1 MWKQSSLHR
10 FRPLASYRY
19 DTALVGPEK
28 LASPP
33 AMPVLGELV
42 RDEDIGFYLYQMAFR
57 DLSGNPRQFE
67 GVFGILEL
75 SLANHHSADSDPYN
89 ADPSPGAHLLA
100 HEQTIASGTDV
111 TSDDFNSTISRPG
124 TGPVWGISVQSL
136 LKAATIQR
144 GSSLTSV
151 TDGSGATHEVW
162 QITTKDEQ
170 LRIESAVGHSQ
181 LIIADGHHRI
191 ARALKRLALSKP
203 GNTIRLPC
211 FVTDFDSLQAE
222 IRPIHRCFKTQLD
235 NDEVVTRLEQNF
247 TVKPYEDSADTS
259 FQDADALVVLFGENA
274 FKVSPFSGD
283 KKTNDAVMSQSI
295 ARVLE
300 ARSTQYI
307 TDIDRLRDR
316 VNSDPTKIGLVNRPL
331 TLDQI
336 RLAAFSKSP
345 LPPKSTMFYPKP
357 LPGLVFGDRL
367 HL

>member
-19 DTALVGPEK
+19 DTTLVGPDK
-28 LASPP
+28 LTSPP
-33 AMPVLGELV
+33 ALPVLGELV
-42 RDEDIGFYLYQMAFR
+42 HDKNIGFYLYQMVFQ
-57 DLSGNPRQFE
+57 DLSGNSRQFE

-75 SLANHHSADSDPYN
+75 SHSEDHSSDFDPYN
-89 ADPSPGAHLLA
+89 SSPSPGDHLLA
-100 HEQTIASGTDV
+100 HEHTIASGTDM

-124 TGPVWGISVQSL
+124 TGPVWGISVQNL
-136 LKAATIQR
+136 IKVATIQR
-144 GSSLTSV
+144 GPSLASV
-151 TDGSGATHEVW
+151 TDKSGTTHKLW
-162 QITTKDEQ
+162 QITTKEEI

-191 ARALKRLALSKP
+191 ARAIKRLAIS
-203 GNTIRLPC
+203 NTENTVRLPC

-235 NDEVVTRLEQNF
+235 NDEVMTKLEQNF
-247 TVKPYEDSADTS
+247 IVKRYEDTS
-259 FQDADALVVLFGENA
+259 DASFGDAHALVVLFSENA
-274 FKVSPFSGD
+274 FTVSPFGGD
-283 KKTNDAVMSQSI
+283 KQTNDAVLSQSI
-295 ARVLE
+295 ARLVG

-307 TDIDRLRDR
+307 TDIEKLRER

-336 RLAAFSKSP
+336 RLAALSKNP

>member
-28 LASPP
+28 LTSPP
-33 AMPVLGELV
+33 AMPALGELV
-42 RDEDIGFYLYQMAFR
+42 RDKDIGFYLYQMAFR

-75 SLANHHSADSDPYN
+75 AHSDH
-89 ADPSPGAHLLA
+89 PSPDFNLYDADQSPGDHLLA
-100 HEQTIASGTDV
+100 HEHTIASGTDV

-124 TGPVWGISVQSL
+124 AGPVWGISVQSL
-136 LKAATIQR
+136 LETATIKR
-144 GSSLTSV
+144 GPRLASV

-162 QITTKDEQ
+162 QITSKEDQ
-170 LRIESAVGHSQ
+170 LRIEAAVGQSQ

-191 ARALKRLALSKP
+191 ARALKRLALSNT
-203 GNTIRLPC
+203 GNTVRLPC
-211 FVTDFDSLQAE
+211 FVTDFDALQAE
-222 IRPIHRCFKTQLD
+222 IRPIHRCFKTQLED
-235 NDEVVTRLEQNF
+235 DEVMTRLEQNF
-247 TVKPYEDSADTS
+247 TIKPYENASDAS
-259 FQDADALVVLFGENA
+259 FGDAGALVLLFGKKV
-274 FKVSPFSGD
+274 FTVSPLGGD
-283 KKTNDAVMSQSI
+283 KQANDAALSQTI
-295 ARVLE
+295 ARTLG

-307 TDIDRLRDR
+307 TNVERLRER
-316 VNSDPTKIGLVNRPL
+316 VNSDLTKIGLVNRPL

-336 RLAAFSKSP
+336 RLAALNKNL